1 MTSMAFTL
9 IRPESR
15 PWIGGATADDVTVA
29 EADRV
34 ALVLRG
40 DYERWSRWAFGL
52 ACFVVTALGV
62 FVAVGMVD
70 AIAQLGGPPSLVDV
84 VVTVVAVIL
93 AGAAAFGLVRL
104 WLTGRALTTSAAAW
118 LRAPFRAGSRQ
129 RRPGGW
135 VQARTVYLEPRNLVR
150 LLTSSLAFLT
160 AIFGSAAAVRD
171 LVAGDFSGLSA
182 AAGMIGLI
190 ALACGL
196 GQAGGVLRIG
206 SSVAEGDPLWHRIR
220 SAFAPR

>member
-1 MTSMAFTL
+1 MAFTL

-34 ALVLRG
+34 AVQLRG

-52 ACFVVTALGV
+52 AAFVVTAVGV
-62 FVAVGMVD
+62 FVGVGMID
-70 AIAQLGGPPSLVDV
+70 AIVQLGSPPALVDL

-93 AGAAAFGLVRL
+93 AGVAAYGLVRL

-129 RRPGGW
+129 RRAGGW

-160 AIFGSAAAVRD
+160 AIFGIAAAVRD
-171 LVAGDFSGLSA
+171 LAGDDVNGLSA
-182 AAGMIGLI
+182 AAGLIGLI

-206 SSVAEGDPLWHRIR
+206 SGVAEGDPLWHRIR
-220 SAFAPR
+220 SAFVPR

>member
-1 MTSMAFTL
+1 MAFTL

-15 PWIGGATADDVTVA
+15 PWIGGPTADDVTVA

-34 ALVLRG
+34 AQLLRR

-52 ACFVVTALGV
+52 AAFVVTAVGV

-70 AIAQLGGPPSLVDV
+70 AIVQRGRPPALVDL

-93 AGAAAFGLVRL
+93 AGVAAFGLVRL

-118 LRAPFRAGSRQ
+118 LRASFPAGARQ
-129 RRPGGW
+129 RRAGGW

-160 AIFGSAAAVRD
+160 AIFGIAAAVRD
-171 LVAGDFSGLSA
+171 LAGGNVDGLSA
-182 AAGMIGLI
+182 AAGLIGLI

-206 SSVAEGDPLWHRIR
+206 SGVAEGDPLWHRIR
-220 SAFAPR
+220 SVLAPR

>member
-1 MTSMAFTL
+1 MAFTL

-34 ALVLRG
+34 ALLLRG

-52 ACFVVTALGV
+52 AAFVVTAAGV
-62 FVAVGMVD
+62 FVGLGMVD
-70 AIAQLGGPPSLVDV
+70 AIVQLGGPPALVDV
-84 VVTVVAVIL
+84 VATVVAAIL
-93 AGAAAFGLVRL
+93 AAVAAFGLVRL

-118 LRAPFRAGSRQ
+118 LRASFPAGARKRRA
-129 RRPGGW
+129 GGW

-150 LLTSSLAFLT
+150 LLTSSLAFVT
-160 AIFGSAAAVRD
+160 AIFGIAAAVRD
-171 LVAGDFSGLSA
+171 LAGGNVDGLSS
-182 AAGMIGLI
+182 AAGVIGLI

-206 SSVAEGDPLWHRIR
+206 SGVAEGDPLWHRIR
-220 SAFAPR
+220 SVLAPR

>member
-1 MTSMAFTL
+1 MAFTL

-15 PWIGGATADDVTVA
+15 PWIGGSTADDVTVA

-34 ALVLRG
+34 ALLLRR

-52 ACFVVTALGV
+52 AAFVVTAVGV

-70 AIAQLGGPPSLVDV
+70 AIVQLGRPPALVDL
-84 VVTVVAVIL
+84 VVTFVAVIL
-93 AGAAAFGLVRL
+93 AGVAAFGLVRL
-104 WLTGRALTTSAAAW
+104 WLTGRALTTGAAAW

-129 RRPGGW
+129 RRAGGW

-160 AIFGSAAAVRD
+160 AIFGIAAAVRD
-171 LVAGDFSGLSA
+171 LAGGDVTGLSA
-182 AAGMIGLI
+182 AAGLIGLI

-206 SSVAEGDPLWHRIR
+206 SGVAEGDPLWHRIR

>member
-1 MTSMAFTL
+1 MAFTL
-9 IRPESR
+9 IRPDSR

-34 ALVLRG
+34 ALLLRG

-52 ACFVVTALGV
+52 ACFVATALGG

-70 AIAQLGGPPSLVDV
+70 AIAQLGGPPSLVDL
-84 VVTVVAVIL
+84 VVTGVAVIL
-93 AGAAAFGLVRL
+93 AGAAGVGLARL
-104 WLTGRALTTSAAAW
+104 WLTGRALTTSAASW
-118 LRAPFRAGSRQ
+118 LRAPFRLGSRQ

-160 AIFGSAAAVRD
+160 AIFGTAAAVRD
-171 LVAGDFSGLSA
+171 LVAADISGLSV

-206 SSVAEGDPLWHRIR
+206 SGVAERDPIWHRIR
-220 SAFAPR
+220 SPFAPR

>member
-1 MTSMAFTL
+1 MAFTL

-15 PWIGGATADDVTVA
+15 PWIGGATADDVTAA
-29 EADRV
+29 EADRI
-34 ALVLRG
+34 ALLLRG

-52 ACFVVTALGV
+52 VAFAVTALGV

-70 AIAQLGGPPSLVDV
+70 AIVQLAGPPALVDL

-93 AGAAAFGLVRL
+93 AGVAAVGLVRL
-104 WLTGRALTTSAAAW
+104 WLTGRALTTSAVTW

-160 AIFGSAAAVRD
+160 AIFGVAAAVRD
-171 LVAGDFSGLSA
+171 LAAGDFSGMSA
-182 AAGMIGLI
+182 AAGLIGLI
-190 ALACGL
+190 ALACGI
-196 GQAGGVLRIG
+196 GQTGGVLRIG
-206 SSVAEGDPLWHRIR
+206 SGIAEGDPLWHRIR
-220 SAFAPR
+220 SGFAPR